1 MSSWKAAVF
10 ANLLAAFSIGALHAE
25 EAKGYLVGLVHLTNK
40 DWIAEYRSQNGPL
53 LEKYGGRI
61 LVRGP
66 AAEVLEGEA
75 PEADAILLVEFPS
88 IQQAQ
93 AWYQDPEYQ
102 PLIEL
107 RQTGADVDFVL
118 VEELQP

>member
-10 ANLLAAFSIGALHAE
+10 VNLLAAFSIGALHAE

-75 PEADAILLVEFPS
+75 PEAVSVLGGGGNSRSEAACRSDLRRVWRRPPPG
-88 IQQAQ
+88 
-93 AWYQDPEYQ
+93 AW
-102 PLIEL
+102 
-107 RQTGADVDFVL
+107 RGGHRADRL
-118 VEELQP
+118 GWS